1 MSDETPLTPE
11 TEEKET
17 AGAENNT
24 QEAEI
29 PTWPAFFTG
38 AMSRA

>member
-29 PTWPAFFTG
+29 PHGHAASG
-38 AMSRA
+38 RA